1 MTAVLLWCLAAAVA
15 GGVCVWLLSLL
26 VGRVCIVDAFWGP
39 GFGLVAATAM
49 FHVPESARGWPEW
62 LLLVLVLIW
71 GLRLG
76 LHLSIRIIRAG
87 EEDRRYAAMRRK
99 YDPNFHLKSLGI
111 VFLLQA
117 VILWF
122 VSMPVTT
129 GIASADAPGAG
140 WQQVIAAAGVLLWA
154 AGVFFE
160 AVGDWQLARFRANP
174 ANAGLVLD
182 SGLWAFTRHPNYFGD
197 FCVWWGLWLTSLAA
211 GAPLWTAAAPAVMAF
226 FLIKVSGVPMLE
238 GDISSRRPGYA
249 EYIRRTNAFFPGW
262 PKSVKPNEKGLQ
274 Q

>member
-15 GGVCVWLLSLL
+15 GGMGVWLLSLFA
-26 VGRVCIVDAFWGP
+26 GRVCIIDAFWGP
-39 GFGLVAATAM
+39 GFGVVALTAL
-49 FHVPESARGWPEW
+49 FSVSESARGWPEW
-62 LLLVLVLIW
+62 LLLGLVLIW

-76 LHLSIRIIRAG
+76 LHLGVRILGAV

-122 VSMPVTT
+122 VSLPVTT
-129 GIASADAPGAG
+129 GIAVAIVPGEVLQQVFAGAG
-140 WQQVIAAAGVLLWA
+140 ILLWG
-154 AGVFFE
+154 AGLFFE
-160 AVGDWQLARFRANP
+160 TVGDWQLARFRANP
-174 ANAGLVLD
+174 ANSGRVLD
-182 SGLWAFTRHPNYFGD
+182 SGLWALTRHPNYFGD

-211 GAPLWTAAAPAVMAF
+211 GAPLWTIASPAVMAF
-226 FLIKVSGVPMLE
+226 FLMKVSGVPMLE

-249 EYIRRTNAFFPGW
+249 EYIRRTNAFFPGL
-262 PKSVKPNEKGLQ
+262 PKGGRADEVGSKT
-274 Q
+274 

>member
-1 MTAVLLWCLAAAVA
+1 MTAILLACLAAAVA
-15 GGVCVWLLSLL
+15 GGTLVWLLSLL

-39 GFGLVAATAM
+39 GFGLVTAVALLN
-49 FHVPESARGWPEW
+49 VPETSRGWPEW
-62 LLLVLVLIW
+62 LLLGLVLVW

-76 LHLSIRIIRAG
+76 LHLGVRIIRAG

-122 VSMPVTT
+122 VSLPVTT
-129 GIASADAPGAG
+129 AIAVTTVPDD
-140 WQQVIAAAGVLLWA
+140 WIQRIAAAAGSLCWA
-154 AGVFFE
+154 LGLFFE
-160 AVGDWQLARFRANP
+160 AVGDWQLACFRANP
-174 ANAGLVLD
+174 ANAGRVLD
-182 SGLWAFTRHPNYFGD
+182 SGLWALTRHPNYFGD

-211 GAPLWTAAAPAVMAF
+211 GAPLWTIAAPAVMAF

-238 GDISSRRPGYA
+238 GDIASRRPGYA
-249 EYIRRTNAFFPGW
+249 DYVLQTNAFFPGFR
-262 PKSVKPNEKGLQ
+262 KNTRSA
-274 Q
+274 